1 MNLAIFLFFL
11 VIILYISIADIFT
24 ILFRLTGMTEEM
36 ARLQVISLLTN
47 SGFTTKESEIILE
60 TRTRRNLAKIIM
72 IFGYAFS
79 ATIVSSIV
87 TAFISL
93 GFSSIAFSYMRLI
106 LLFSVFILFASVRKI
121 KFIKKKMDWW
131 IESFCYK
138 HILKEE
144 NNTIVVLEEYGE
156 DVVAT
161 VVLRNVPECMLDKTL
176 VESEI
181 SKIHEIMVIL
191 IKKPDGTVERAN
203 AVTILKKDDMVMVL
217 GKRRNITKLFKKG

>member
-93 GFSSIAFSYMRLI
+93 GFSSITFSYKGLI
-106 LLFSVFILFASVRKI
+106 LLFSVFSLFAIIRKI
-121 KFIKKKMDWW
+121 KFIKKKIDWW
-131 IESFCYK
+131 IESFCYN

-191 IKKPDGTVERAN
+191 IKKPDGTVERAK

-217 GKRRNITKLFKKG
+217 GKRRNIIKLFKK

>member
-1 MNLAIFLFFL
+1 MNLALFLFFL
-11 VIILYISIADIFT
+11 VIVLYIVIADVFT

-60 TRTRRNLAKIIM
+60 TRTRRNLAKVIM

-93 GFSSIAFSYMRLI
+93 GFSSIAFSYTWI
-106 LLFSVFILFASVRKI
+106 LLLFILFMLFTIVRKI
-121 KFIKKKMDWW
+121 KFVKKKMDWW

-144 NNTIVVLEEYGE
+144 NNTIVVLEEYG
-156 DVVAT
+156 DVVVAT
-161 VVLRNVPECMLDKTL
+161 VVLRNVPDCIRNKTL
-176 VESEI
+176 IENEI
-181 SKIHEIMVIL
+181 NKKHEIMVLL
-191 IKKPDGTVERAN
+191 IKKADGTVERAH
-203 AVTILKKDDMVMVL
+203 ADTILMKDDMVMVL
-217 GKRRNITKLFKKG
+217 GKRRNITKLFKRG